1 MTSIDM
7 NARYAEAK
15 VCECRALIEEIDSGD
30 GYRYWAHV
38 KRMRIAYDHAAVPV
52 RPDSADGEAQAT
64 IARLAGK
71 VNKMYAL
78 ADRYAA
84 LRTSLRT
91 RSAADTIRTL
101 LAD

>member
-38 KRMRIAYDHAAVPV
+38 KRMRIAYDHAAVPQ
-52 RPDSADGEAQAT
+52 RPGAD
-64 IARLAGK
+64 
-71 VNKMYAL
+71 
-78 ADRYAA
+78 
-84 LRTSLRT
+84 
-91 RSAADTIRTL
+91 
-101 LAD
+101 